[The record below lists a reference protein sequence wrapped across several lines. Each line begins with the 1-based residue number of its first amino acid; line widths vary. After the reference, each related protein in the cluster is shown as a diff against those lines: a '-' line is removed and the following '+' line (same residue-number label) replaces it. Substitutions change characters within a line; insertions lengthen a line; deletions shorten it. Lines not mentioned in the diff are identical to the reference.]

1 MEATVDVV
9 RRLIAGQFPDWGDLA
24 VVPVPEQGND
34 NRTFRLGDDLAVRLP
49 SHERYVAGVAKED
62 SALPLLARH
71 LALPVPVPVAT
82 GRPTQDYPLPWSVRH
97 WLPGETPDP
106 GDKPDLS
113 LFAQDLGTFLRELRA
128 VPARDG
134 PAAGLHSFYR
144 GCHPSVYGDQVQQ
157 WLAVLAPVIDA
168 AECQSIWHEAQRS
181 AWRDEPVWFHGDLAS
196 GNLLVADGRLSAVID
211 FGTCGVGDPACDLVI
226 AWTFLEPGSRQIFRA
241 AVGLPDDVW
250 ARARGWA
257 LWKAL
262 ATLVDPA
269 DPSHDAQAGTLAR
282 LLADPVVGD

>member
-1 MEATVDVV
+1 MEITSETV
-9 RRLIAGQFPDWGDLA
+9 RRLVVEQLPQWAGL
-24 VVPVPEQGND
+24 PVTEVIEQGND

-113 LFAQDLGTFLRELRA
+113 LFAQDLGTFLRELRV
-128 VPARDG
+128 VPAQDG

-144 GCHPSVYGDQVQQ
+144 G
-157 WLAVLAPVIDA
+157 
-168 AECQSIWHEAQRS
+168 
-181 AWRDEPVWFHGDLAS
+181 
-196 GNLLVADGRLSAVID
+196 
-211 FGTCGVGDPACDLVI
+211 
-226 AWTFLEPGSRQIFRA
+226 
-241 AVGLPDDVW
+241 
-250 ARARGWA
+250 
-257 LWKAL
+257 
-262 ATLVDPA
+262 
-269 DPSHDAQAGTLAR
+269 
-282 LLADPVVGD
+282 